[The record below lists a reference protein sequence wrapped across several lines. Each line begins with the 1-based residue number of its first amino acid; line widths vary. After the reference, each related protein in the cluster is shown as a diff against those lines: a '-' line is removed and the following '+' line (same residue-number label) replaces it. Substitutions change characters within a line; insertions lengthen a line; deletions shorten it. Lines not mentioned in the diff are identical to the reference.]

1 MVHKKTTVGC
11 FLFLLKARSTT
22 SLPKWNS
29 LPRFHSYLRLL
40 GSEHISGWGL
50 RADWAPWC
58 PLSLLPRDCWR
69 GDRHGA
75 VLSGSFCLSL
85 WVSDENIAW
94 IDCELT
100 LIFLSISFWGSFLL
114 DSQSW
119 FHFVKTNFLS
129 VLNLS
134 WVVSWIKQTLEEMK
148 GDEILMLLIKLS
160 FFYSFPKRNY
170 RVNVNRRS
178 KWLKL
183 LCMQGFFGS
192 NRNVLELNRD
202 DRYATS

>member
-1 MVHKKTTVGC
+1 MVLAGRYKEFFF
-11 FLFLLKARSTT
+11 FLFLKKKKSLSTVCRRS
-22 SLPKWNS
+22 K
-29 LPRFHSYLRLL
+29 
-40 GSEHISGWGL
+40 I
-50 RADWAPWC
+50 
-58 PLSLLPRDCWR
+58 
-69 GDRHGA
+69 
-75 VLSGSFCLSL
+75 

-119 FHFVKTNFLS
+119 FHFVKTNFFS